1 MSIKKK
7 LGLSAATAVLGLSLI
22 GGGTFAY
29 FNDTEVT
36 NNTFA
41 AGTLDIGLK
50 GVDDREE
57 VDLSIDNMKPGDWK
71 VHQIRIYNEGSL
83 DVNDVKLN
91 VDYEVS
97 DADGNNN
104 GEDFADHILVHIMKQ
119 GSREVV
125 ADWVP
130 LSEIENLVV
139 AEDLKPESGRP
150 YQTDHRQT
158 LRVDFKFHDNGQ
170 DQNIFQGDSIDFKL
184 SFEAS
189 QKEGE
194 LR

>member
-83 DVNDVKLN
+83 DINDVKLN
-91 VDYEVS
+91 VDYEIS
-97 DADGNNN
+97 DANGNNN
-104 GEDFADHILVHIMKQ
+104 GEDFADHIFVHIMKL

-130 LSEIENLVV
+130 LSQIENLVV

-158 LRVDFKFHDNGQ
+158 LRVDFKFNDNGQ
-170 DQNIFQGDSIDFKL
+170 DQNIFQGDSIDFEL

-189 QKEGE
+189 QKREN
-194 LR
+194 

>member
-7 LGLSAATAVLGLSLI
+7 LGMSAVAAALGISLI

-29 FNDTEVT
+29 FSDTEVT
-36 NNTFA
+36 NNSFA
-41 AGTLDIGLK
+41 AGTLDIHLK

-71 VHQIRIYNEGSL
+71 VHQIRVYNGGSL

-91 VDYEVS
+91 VDYEVT
-97 DADGNNN
+97 DADDNND
-104 GEDFADHILVHIMKQ
+104 GEDFADHILVHVTKM
-119 GSREVV
+119 GSNEVV
-125 ADWVP
+125 ANWVP
-130 LSEIENLVV
+130 LSQLEDVIV
-139 AEDLKPESGRP
+139 AEDLKPTSNKP
-150 YQTDHRQT
+150 YQTDNRQV
-158 LRVDFKFHDNGQ
+158 LRFDYKFNDNGE
-170 DQNIFQGDSIDFKL
+170 DQNIFQGDGIDFEL

>member
-7 LGLSAATAVLGLSLI
+7 IGLSTAAAVLGLSLI

-29 FNDTEVT
+29 FSDTEVT

-50 GVDDREE
+50 GVDDKVE

-91 VDYEVS
+91 VDYEIS
-97 DADGNNN
+97 DVDGNNN
-104 GEDFADHILVHIMKQ
+104 GEDYADHILVHIMKQ

-130 LSEIENLVV
+130 LSQIEDLVV
-139 AEDLKPESGRP
+139 ANNLKPKSGKAN
-150 YQTDHRQT
+150 QTDNRQT
-158 LRVDFKFHDNGQ
+158 LRVDFKFNDNGQ
-170 DQNIFQGDSIDFKL
+170 DQNIFQGDSIDFKF

>member
-83 DVNDVKLN
+83 DINDVKLN
-91 VDYEVS
+91 VDYEIS
-97 DADGNNN
+97 DANGNNN
-104 GEDFADHILVHIMKQ
+104 GEDFADHIFVHIMKL

-130 LSEIENLVV
+130 LSQIENLVV

-158 LRVDFKFHDNGQ
+158 LRVDFKFNDNGQ
-170 DQNIFQGDSIDFKL
+170 DQNIFQGDSIDFEL